1 MYRIGLVGVG
11 RWAEKITRTISSI
24 MEDAKIVAVYQRN
37 PKEVS
42 WLPPDCI
49 VYDNLSDM
57 LRKTTLTHI
66 ITAIDPR
73 GHYEVVEKATKYG
86 LPIWLE
92 KPIALSYKDTERI
105 FSLDGDIFV
114 DYIHLYSE
122 CFQYIKNNISNL
134 NNIRNTAYTFGI
146 NANHNFS
153 ILYDI
158 CPHDFSIL
166 LSLFDDIKVE
176 NVHLIQSKN
185 GDSYKIELKSNECS
199 IFIDIGNDGS
209 KNKMMRV
216 EFDMN
221 DDIFIY
227 NGIEQKIY
235 KNDNEIFA
243 SKELPLKRAIRAF
256 LSGERVDKEK
266 TLKIMKILEEIEN
279 RVR

>member
-1 MYRIGLVGVG
+1 LYKIGLVGVG
-11 RWAEKITRTISSI
+11 RWAEKIAKTLSS
-24 MEDAKIVAVYQRN
+24 MQDAKIVAVYQRS
-37 PKEVS
+37 PKEVP
-42 WLPPDCI
+42 WLPQDCV

-73 GHYEVVEKATKYG
+73 GHYDVVEKATKYG
-86 LPIWLE
+86 LPVWLE
-92 KPIALSYKDTERI
+92 KPIALSYKETEKL
-105 FSLDGDIFV
+105 FELDGNIFV

-122 CFQYIKNNISNL
+122 CFQYIKTNITNP
-134 NNIRNTAYTFGI
+134 NVIRNTAYTFGI

-166 LSLFDDIKVE
+166 LSLFDNLKVE
-176 NVHLIQSKN
+176 NVHLIESKS

-209 KNKMMRV
+209 KDKMMKV
-216 EFDMN
+216 EFDIN
-221 DDIFIY
+221 DDTFIY

-235 KNDNEIFA
+235 KNDVEVFS
-243 SKELPLKRAIRAF
+243 SKELPLKHAIRAF
-256 LSGERVDKEK
+256 LSGERVEKEK
-266 TLKIMKILEEIEN
+266 TLKIMKMLEEIEN